1 MPIYGLY
8 ICVINNC
15 DKLKIQGHFLNL
27 DILITVLNILLEI
40 EKKFTTR
47 NTHIQE
53 YIYIYI
59 QEIYI
64 VTIKNNNKKLK

>member
-40 EKKFTTR
+40 EKKFTT
-47 NTHIQE
+47 
-53 YIYIYI
+53 I

>member
-40 EKKFTTR
+40 EKKFTT
-47 NTHIQE
+47 
-53 YIYIYI
+53 I

-64 VTIKNNNKKLK
+64 VIIKNNNKKLK

>member
-40 EKKFTTR
+40 EKKFTT
-47 NTHIQE
+47 
-53 YIYIYI
+53 I

-64 VTIKNNNKKLK
+64 VTIKNNYKKLK